1 MNKPI
6 KIENTTSPKEAF
18 LNKGVCTAIA
28 YAFMNP
34 GIVVEENS
42 REYAELARAYWCWI
56 PTDLIPKQLLDRNH
70 SLYSGDK
77 CRKCHERLLN
87 RLVCD
92 GRAEDRNQAEQTLHT
107 WITAFRARNERSSC
121 SAGVCEID
129 LLMETYE
136 IPNAELRGGLPVDD
150 DKRNG

>member
-6 KIENTTSPKEAF
+6 KIENTASPKEAF
-18 LNKGVCTAIA
+18 LNNGVCTAIA

-34 GIVVEENS
+34 GVVVEENS
-42 REYAELARAYWCWI
+42 REYAEIARAYWFWI

-77 CRKCHERLLN
+77 CRKCHEGLLN

-92 GRAEDRNQAEQTLHT
+92 GRAQDCSQAEQILNTLT
-107 WITAFRARNERSSC
+107 TAFRARNPRISC
-121 SAGVCEID
+121 SAGGCEID

-136 IPNAELRGGLPVDD
+136 NPNAELTRTQHGG
-150 DKRNG
+150 KK